1 MLILD
6 DNLSRFFRMGSFMDK
21 LVELKNISKVYTNK
35 NVLRNISLTIN
46 EKQIFAILGGNGTG
60 KSTLLRII
68 AGIERPSS
76 GKICY
81 PNKKIKIGYVPE
93 RFPKDIRFTP
103 SEYLLYMGK
112 MNGISND
119 YLTKRIDD
127 LLHRFQ
133 LDGLDGQRIMELS
146 KGNIQKVGLIQAI
159 LQKPNLLIL
168 DEPLSGLD
176 SESQDELVKIIG
188 ELKQQGT
195 TILLTYHESNVF
207 ESIVENA
214 VYLQNG
220 NISETESIEKE
231 SIKKESIKLLVV
243 RDVEKSLVKEWNEII
258 QVEEKDK
265 QLYLYVP
272 VKESDF
278 ILSRVLHLEGSI
290 EAVSTVIVDE
300 DMERMQ

>member
-1 MLILD
+1 
-6 DNLSRFFRMGSFMDK
+6 MGSFMDK
-21 LVELKNISKVYTNK
+21 LVELKNISKIYTTK

-46 EKQIFAILGGNGTG
+46 QKQIFAILGGNGTG

-76 GKICY
+76 GKIYY

-103 SEYLLYMGK
+103 REYLLYMGK
-112 MNGISND
+112 MNGTSND
-119 YLTKRIDD
+119 SLTKIIDD

-133 LDGLDGQRIMELS
+133 LDGLDSQRIMELS

-207 ESIVENA
+207 ESIVENTF
-214 VYLQNG
+214 YLDNG

-231 SIKKESIKLLVV
+231 SIKLLIV

-272 VKESDF
+272 VKESDV
-278 ILSRVLHLEGSI
+278 ILSRILKLEGSI

-300 DMERMQ
+300 DMERMR

>member
-1 MLILD
+1 
-6 DNLSRFFRMGSFMDK
+6 MDK
-21 LVELKNISKVYTNK
+21 LVELKNISKIYTNK

-46 EKQIFAILGGNGTG
+46 QKQIFAILGGNGTG

-76 GKICY
+76 GKIYY

-103 SEYLLYMGK
+103 SEYLHYMGK
-112 MNGISND
+112 MNGTSND
-119 YLTKRIDD
+119 SLTKIIDV

-133 LDGLDGQRIMELS
+133 LDGLDSQRIMELS

-176 SESQDELVKIIG
+176 SESQDELVEIIG

-207 ESIVENA
+207 ESIVENTF
-214 VYLQNG
+214 YLDNG
-220 NISETESIEKE
+220 NISETETIE
-231 SIKKESIKLLVV
+231 KESIKLLVV

-258 QVEEKDK
+258 QVKEKDK

-272 VKESDF
+272 VKESDV
-278 ILSRVLHLEGSI
+278 ILSRILKLEGSI

-300 DMERMQ
+300 DMERMR

>member
-1 MLILD
+1 
-6 DNLSRFFRMGSFMDK
+6 MDK

-35 NVLRNISLTIN
+35 QVLRNISLTI
-46 EKQIFAILGGNGTG
+46 KPQKIFAILGGNGTG

-76 GKICY
+76 GEIYY

-103 SEYLLYMGK
+103 SEYLFYMGK
-112 MNGISND
+112 MNGTSND

-133 LDGLDGQRIMELS
+133 LDRLDSQRIMELS

-159 LQKPNLLIL
+159 LHKPNLLIL

-207 ESIVENA
+207 EPIVENTF
-214 VYLQNG
+214 YLENG
-220 NISETESIEKE
+220 DISETKSIE
-231 SIKKESIKLLVV
+231 KESIKLLVV

-258 QVEEKDK
+258 QLEEKDK
-265 QLYLYVP
+265 QLYLYVS

-278 ILSRVLHLEGSI
+278 VLSRVLQLEGSI

-300 DMERMQ
+300 DKVRMR